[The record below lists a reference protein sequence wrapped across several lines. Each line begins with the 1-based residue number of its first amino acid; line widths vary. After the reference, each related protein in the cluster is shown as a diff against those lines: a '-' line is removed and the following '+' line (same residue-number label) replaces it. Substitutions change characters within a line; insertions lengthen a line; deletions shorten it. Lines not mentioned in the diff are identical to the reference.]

1 MHSYRASS
9 LFACFMISALS
20 TLGAQLPGAGQLV
33 AVQGIV
39 TDGEKAPIQDAQL
52 SLKPL
57 GQAARLARSG
67 NDGRFSFEAVPVGS
81 GSITVRRLG
90 YKVRTIPIEIT
101 SSGNQTLDLPLEEV
115 AADLD
120 PVTVDASSGRMAEF
134 TNHRQNS
141 SFGHFFDQRDIQKI
155 APRFAS
161 ELFRTIPGAALSVAS
176 GIGNRVLLR
185 GCRPRI
191 WVNGVRTV
199 NTEVDD
205 VVSPSEIDGLEIY
218 PSMAGTPAQ
227 YMDRENRACGTVVIW
242 TRR

>member
-1 MHSYRASS
+1 MRTYGAFS
-9 LFACFMISALS
+9 LSCLTFAAMTSLAGQS
-20 TLGAQLPGAGQLV
+20 PGAAKLV
-33 AVQGIV
+33 TVEGIV

-52 SLKPL
+52 SLRPL
-57 GQAARLARSG
+57 GQVARLARSG
-67 NDGRFSFEAVPVGS
+67 NDGRFSFDAVPVGA
-81 GSITVRRLG
+81 GSITVKRMGYRL
-90 YKVRTIPIEIT
+90 RTLPIDIT
-101 SSGNQTLDLPLEEV
+101 SSGSPSLELALEEI

-155 APRFAS
+155 APRFTS
-161 ELFRTIPGAALSVAS
+161 ELFRAIPGAALSVAS

-199 NTEVDD
+199 NAEVDD
-205 VVSPSEIDGLEIY
+205 VASPSEIDGLEIY